1 MQNNVQFLSFLFKLR
16 ILSNAPL
23 KHNYYPCML
32 FYDVPH
38 TENGFTK
45 NKLITTHVKKT

>member
-1 MQNNVQFLSFLFKLR
+1 MLNYAQFLSFLFKLR
-16 ILSNAPL
+16 ILRNAPL
-23 KHNYYPCML
+23 KHNSYPYML